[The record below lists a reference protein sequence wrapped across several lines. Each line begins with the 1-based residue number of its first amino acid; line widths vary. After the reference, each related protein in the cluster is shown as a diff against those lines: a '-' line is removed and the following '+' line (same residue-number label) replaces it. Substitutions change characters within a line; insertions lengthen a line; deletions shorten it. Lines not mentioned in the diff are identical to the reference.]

1 MNQVCG
7 QNKRTPT
14 PTKTNKDKAIDLK
27 RFTGEQDPAIARQ
40 RKTNQQCQKEKD

>member
-7 QNKRTPT
+7 QNERTPT
-14 PTKTNKDKAIDLK
+14 PTKINKDIAIDLK

-40 RKTNQQCQKEKD
+40 TERPTNNAKG